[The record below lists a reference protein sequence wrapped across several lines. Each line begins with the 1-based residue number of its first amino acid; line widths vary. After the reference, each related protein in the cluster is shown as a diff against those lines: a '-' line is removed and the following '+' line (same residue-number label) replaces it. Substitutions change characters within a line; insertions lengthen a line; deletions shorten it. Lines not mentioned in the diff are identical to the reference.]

1 MFLAT
6 NMCLCVDWEN
16 TWKEAMF
23 FACRMSAM
31 FYLSK
36 LNSLHAD
43 NECRWQ
49 PKKFRIKC
57 CIIIWIQ
64 HEKCIKMSSNK
75 PCMGAEFLEIA
86 PRILWKK
93 LLNFQNLH
101 SHWVIVWRRQW
112 WHPGGMGAF
121 APPPHQRLFPLLDPH
136 QKKKNGQN
144 QAFWQI
150 LGFLPSQ
157 KCNFPP
163 QYPPQKKKKKFW
175 CQEGLLKWQP
185 VGNPAQRP
193 FLFGPCQLQY
203 TC

>member
-31 FYLSK
+31 FYMSK

-49 PKKFRIKC
+49 AKNFRIKC

-64 HEKCIKMSSNK
+64 HEKCIKMSTNK

-93 LLNFQNLH
+93 IRPTKFSKPAQSLSDRVKKAAVASRGHGGICPPIRGSSPYLTPPIRRKKWSKSGILANFG
-101 SHWVIVWRRQW
+101 I
-112 WHPGGMGAF
+112 F
-121 APPPHQRLFPLLDPH
+121 ALSEMYFSPSIPPT
-136 QKKKNGQN
+136 
-144 QAFWQI
+144 
-150 LGFLPSQ
+150 
-157 KCNFPP
+157 
-163 QYPPQKKKKKFW
+163 KKKFLV
-175 CQEGLLKWQP
+175 QEGLLKWQP